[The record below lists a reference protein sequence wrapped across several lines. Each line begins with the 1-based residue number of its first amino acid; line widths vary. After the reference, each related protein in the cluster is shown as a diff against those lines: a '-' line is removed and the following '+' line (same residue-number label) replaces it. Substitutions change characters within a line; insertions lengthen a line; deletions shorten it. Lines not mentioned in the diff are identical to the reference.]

1 MSLMMKGAE
10 AGDYVGRCHAL
21 AGLLEVSAYP
31 KPGNIHRLRDGAE
44 TRYEHFLAG
53 SVATTP
59 AIRDLASRA
68 YYESSEGN
76 WGRLGLGEAILEAVE
91 EMLKWQRG
99 GNVQLGVVLLHAPI
113 AAAAGAAYGEGGLQ
127 LKRVRQTLGEV
138 VAAATPRDT
147 VNIYRA
153 IDLAMTRSTLG
164 EVGDLDVS
172 DESSLKLIQEDGL
185 TPTQVFR
192 LCMDRDTICSE
203 WIQGFPVTFD
213 EGHKYLSSRLVEG
226 EPVNSAVLE
235 TFLYLL
241 SRHPDSLIV
250 RKSGLENAKE
260 ISEKAAQVLGR
271 RGEPGFM
278 EDVRE
283 MDEEMW
289 SGGGKL
295 NPGTT
300 ADLTAAS
307 IFVQLLTGWRP

>member
-1 MSLMMKGAE
+1 MMKGAE

-31 KPGNIHRLRDGAE
+31 KPGNVHRLRDAPE
-44 TRYEHFLAG
+44 TLYEHFLAG

-68 YYESSEGN
+68 YYESSGGD
-76 WGRLGLGEAILEAVE
+76 WGRLGLGEAVLEAVE
-91 EMLKWQRG
+91 DMLKWQRG

-113 AAAAGAAYGEGGLQ
+113 AAAAGASYGEGGVP
-127 LKRVRQTLGEV
+127 LKKVRQILREV
-138 VAAATPRDT
+138 VAAGTPRDT

-153 IDLAMTRSTLG
+153 IDLAMTRNTLG
-164 EVGDLDVS
+164 EVGDLDVA
-172 DESSLKLIQEDGL
+172 DESSLKQIEEDGL

-192 LCMDRDTICSE
+192 LCMDRDTVCSE
-203 WIQGFPVTFD
+203 WVHGFPVTFD
-213 EGHKYLSSRLVEG
+213 EGHRHLSKLLGEG
-226 EPVNSAVLE
+226 EPVNCAVLE
-235 TFLYLL
+235 TYLYLL

-250 RKSGLENAKE
+250 RKSGASKANMV
-260 ISEKAAQVLGR
+260 SERAAQVLGH

-278 EDVRE
+278 EEVRR
-283 MDEEMW
+283 MDEELW

-300 ADLTAAS
+300 ADLTSAS
-307 IFVQLLTGWRP
+307 LFVQLLTGWRP

>member
-1 MSLMMKGAE
+1 M
-10 AGDYVGRCHAL
+10 

-31 KPGNIHRLRDGAE
+31 KPGNVHRLRDAPE

-68 YYESSEGN
+68 HYISSGGD
-76 WGRLGLGEAILEAVE
+76 WGGLGLGEAILEAVKD
-91 EMLKWQRG
+91 MLRWQRG

-113 AAAAGAAYGEGGLQ
+113 AAAAGAAYREDGVTLN
-127 LKRVRQTLGEV
+127 RVRQVLSDV
-138 VAAATPRDT
+138 IAAATPMDT

-164 EVGDLDVS
+164 EVDDLDVS
-172 DESSLKLIQEDGL
+172 DESSHRQILEDGL

-192 LCMDRDTICSE
+192 LCEDRDTICSE
-203 WIQGFPVTFD
+203 WVHGFPVTFD
-213 EGHKYLSSRLVEG
+213 EGHTYLSDRLGEG
-226 EPVNSAVLE
+226 KPVNSAVLE

-241 SRHPDSLIV
+241 SRHPDSLII
-250 RKSGLENAKE
+250 RKSGSSKAAEV
-260 ISEKAAQVLGR
+260 SERAAQVLGLR
-271 RGEPGFM
+271 AEPGFM
-278 EDVRE
+278 EEVRE
-283 MDEEMW
+283 MDEMLW

-307 IFVQLLTGWRP
+307 IFVELLTGWRP